1 MRGQRPTNLARALLL
16 ALVVAAVTG
25 CAGGDQADL
34 SLGSAERAGGKSAE
48 VVRAARRAYDG
59 APPVMPHEEFGMSCT
74 ECHNLDGV
82 AVQDVGFSPPT
93 PHELTAGLSAMS
105 NCTQCHVARVTEG
118 VWRSSD
124 FEGLPQDLR
133 SGRRRAE
140 GAPPVMPHPKFMRE
154 NCQAC
159 HAGLAARE
167 AIRTTHPERANC
179 TQCHVEQRSTTEF
192 ASGR

>member
-1 MRGQRPTNLARALLL
+1 MRGQRPKNLARTLLL
-16 ALVVAAVTG
+16 VLVAVAFTG
-25 CAGGDQADL
+25 CTGGKEADL

-59 APPVMPHEEFGMSCT
+59 APPVKPHEAFGMSCT

-105 NCTQCHVARVTEG
+105 NCTQCHVAQQTEG
-118 VWRSSD
+118 VWRASD

-140 GAPPVMPHPKFMRE
+140 GAPPVMPHPRFMRE
-154 NCQAC
+154 NCRAC
-159 HAGLAARE
+159 HSGLAARE
-167 AIRTTHPERANC
+167 AIRTSHPDRANC
-179 TQCHVEQRSTTEF
+179 AQCHVEQVETSF
-192 ASGR
+192 FSGS